1 MSFRRFAASARKR
14 ERMPSASLTMSAG
27 SESGRSGCG
36 GVVASL
42 DVPSAEDEASPV
54 LFMERLRVWPMRVVR
69 PVVRVVA
76 GAEARAP
83 S

>member
-1 MSFRRFAASARKR
+1 
-14 ERMPSASLTMSAG
+14 MSAG

-42 DVPSAEDEASPV
+42 DVPSAEDEASV
-54 LFMERLRVWPMRVVR
+54 LLMERLRVWPMRVVR